1 MIRRSAQ
8 PFSLATSAER
18 VCASIMFKHPKSQSS
33 IEKTRLRSNAS
44 VHLRMTVKAFL
55 GAADLNDVAISI
67 PVPSV
72 AGNKTKRWFEGHRA
86 VI

>member
-1 MIRRSAQ
+1 MN
-8 PFSLATSAER
+8 AER
-18 VCASIMFKHPKSQSS
+18 VCASIMFEHPKPRSS

-44 VHLRMTVKAFL
+44 VHLRTTVKAFL

-72 AGNKTKRWFEGHRA
+72 AGNKTKRWFEGHRS